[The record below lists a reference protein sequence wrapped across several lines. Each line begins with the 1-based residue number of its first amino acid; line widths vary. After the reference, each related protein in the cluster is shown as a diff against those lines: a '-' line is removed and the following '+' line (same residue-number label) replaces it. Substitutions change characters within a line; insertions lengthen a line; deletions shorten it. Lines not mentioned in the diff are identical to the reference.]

1 MKPNDPTDPQQT
13 LAPGSGSRRRITVTD
28 VRSEEDPN
36 GPPTRRL
43 KFGTPTRQTATLRSD
58 ANSPEVSASVQRGFA
73 LGPEPRVESQTKQA
87 SKPGVQPWIL
97 VVAGGA
103 LVLLVVA
110 LLLRPSSAS
119 SAESAAQQ
127 KLVAQYTKYLET
139 KGATNNINITDR
151 KKEVVDRLQAVAWAK
166 AVGDRAALENEL
178 SGLLFLD
185 DDKNSPLYQ
194 YSINQLKQLGVTK
207 RRPGL

>member
-28 VRSEEDPN
+28 VRTEDDQN
-36 GPPTRRL
+36 GTPTRRL
-43 KFGTPTRQTATLRSD
+43 KFGTPIRQTLRGD
-58 ANSPEVSASVQRGFA
+58 ANAAEVSASVQRGFQ
-73 LGPEPRVESQTKQA
+73 LGNEPRVDAQVKHA
-87 SKPGVQPWIL
+87 AKPGVQPWIL
-97 VVAGGA
+97 VVAAGA
-103 LVLLVVA
+103 LVLLALA

-127 KLVAQYTKYLET
+127 KLVAQYTKYLES
-139 KGATNNINITDR
+139 KGAGNSINIPER

-166 AVGDRAALENEL
+166 AVGDRNALENEL

-207 RRPGL
+207 RRPGLQ